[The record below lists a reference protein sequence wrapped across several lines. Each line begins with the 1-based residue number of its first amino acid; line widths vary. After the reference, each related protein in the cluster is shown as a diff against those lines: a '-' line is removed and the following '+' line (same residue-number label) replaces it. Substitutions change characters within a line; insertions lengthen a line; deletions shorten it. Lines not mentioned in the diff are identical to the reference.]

1 MKGRSR
7 FEDTGVGEAVI

>member
-1 MKGRSR
+1 MKGRNR